1 MIWAR
6 RILLGVLI
14 LAFVSSFATMI
25 HASWLAY
32 AVGSPEFY
40 SDQLV
45 KADVYNWVYDDLMP
59 AALDEA
65 EAELAAQ
72 SDNAGDSL
80 VTDLP
85 VPVGLVKEGL
95 IAVTE
100 RVLPPDRLQTITEP
114 VIAAVVPY
122 LVGDK
127 DTFLAEIQLGE
138 RIDALAAGEVEDASR
153 QEIYDYLANE
163 LISGEILDNSIT
175 EVGLPSGITVTRE
188 EISSAIAEA
197 LRDGWG
203 RETLAQIINALAAY
217 LKGETDDI
225 DIAVDLT
232 ENEATV
238 VTALADL
245 GDRKVQ
251 DYFNALPEGS
261 QQEFDEALRNLAPG
275 SLPDSRPPDM
285 DYQEFKAA
293 LGIDIAASV
302 QQWIGD
308 RIPDSWTYTTDQF
321 RASLGQGIAQF
332 LDKTRNFI
340 AEAADLTE
348 EDLQQSVA
356 DALDT
361 DVETLEDARQAIDT
375 AIETRDRIATFR
387 TWIWVLWLIPA
398 LLLLLIA
405 LLGGRTWRSR
415 LVWALAVLF
424 ITSLMIFIA
433 VLAYKAFLID
443 DHAQRLLGDPMAQ
456 EGVKAVVTEK
466 GNEIVHTTFSS
477 LATGIQSTV
486 LYIMLG
492 SGVVLLGVWGWTVWQ
507 SRRQSKPSQ

>member
-14 LAFVSSFATMI
+14 VAFVLSFATMI
-25 HASWLAY
+25 HSSWLAY
-32 AVGSPEFY
+32 AVGSPEFL

-45 KADVYNWVYDDLMP
+45 KADVYTWVYDDLMP
-59 AALDEA
+59 VALDEA
-65 EAELAAQ
+65 EAGLTAE

-95 IAVTE
+95 ITVTE
-100 RVLPPDRLQTITEP
+100 TVLPPDRLQNIVEP

-122 LVGDK
+122 LVGEK
-127 DTFLAEIQLGE
+127 DTFLAEIELGE
-138 RIDALAAGEVEDASR
+138 SIDALAEGEIADASR

-163 LISGEILDNSIT
+163 LISGDIIEDSVT
-175 EVGLPSGITVTRE
+175 EAGLPTGITVTWE

-203 RETLAQIINALAAY
+203 RETLAQIINGLAAY
-217 LKGETDDI
+217 LKGETDDL

-232 ENEATV
+232 KDEATV
-238 VTALADL
+238 VSALADL

-261 QQEFDEALRNLAPG
+261 QQEFDEALENLAPG

-293 LGIDIAASV
+293 LDIDIAALV
-302 QQWIGD
+302 QEWVGD
-308 RIPDSWTYTTDQF
+308 RIPDSWTYTDDQF
-321 RASLGQGIAQF
+321 RESLGPGITQF
-332 LDKTRNFI
+332 LDKTRDFI
-340 AEAADLTE
+340 AEVDELTE

-361 DVETLEDARQAIDT
+361 DVETLEDARQTIDT
-375 AIETRDRIATFR
+375 VIETRDEIATFR
-387 TWIWVLWLIPA
+387 TWVWVFWLIPA
-398 LLLLLIA
+398 VLLLLIA
-405 LLGGRTWRSR
+405 LLGGRTWRGR
-415 LVWALAVLF
+415 LLWALAVLF
-424 ITSLMIFIA
+424 ITSLMIFVA

-443 DHAQRLLGDPMAQ
+443 DHAQRLLGDPNAQ

-466 GNEIVHTTFSS
+466 GNEVVHTTFSS
-477 LATGIQSTV
+477 LAAGIQSTV
-486 LYIMLG
+486 LYVMLG
-492 SGVVLLGVWGWTVWQ
+492 SGVLLLGIWGWTFWQ
-507 SRRQSKPSQ
+507 SRRRSQPGQ